1 MSDRL
6 IKLSILGLAGL
17 SLLSLANH
25 LPWSIESIP
34 AIARPHSP
42 QLKSMMPGAGDR
54 ANGLIQLKSNFSIE
68 ETTTRIES
76 LLKERNLVLINKI
89 DHGANAK
96 SVKLAL
102 RPTRLFI
109 FGNAKTG
116 TPLMQCNQSIGIDL
130 PMKALVWQDAQG
142 QVWFGYNEP
151 QYLKDRHQLQQCD
164 RQINA
169 ASQAMKALATA
180 ITSDTPP
187 SVP

>member
-6 IKLSILGLAGL
+6 IKFSILGLAGL
-17 SLLSLANH
+17 SLLSLAKP
-25 LPWSIESIP
+25 LPWRIGLIP
-34 AIARPHSP
+34 ATARPHSQP
-42 QLKSMMPGAGDR
+42 LKSMMSGSGDR
-54 ANGLIQLKSNFSIE
+54 SNGLIQLKSSFSIE

-76 LLKERNLVLINKI
+76 LLKERNLVLVAKI
-89 DHGANAK
+89 DHAANAK
-96 SVKLAL
+96 SAKLEL

-142 QVWFGYNEP
+142 QVWFGYNNP
-151 QYLKDRHQLQQCD
+151 QYLKDRHRLTQCD
-164 RQINA
+164 REINA

-180 ITSDTPP
+180 VTQL
-187 SVP
+187 